1 MNASFLDGLIT
12 SASASAVAAALCAVA
27 LTARSLLDFS
37 RTGPEIRRE
46 VEAHYTVYTVY
57 ALLRLTAWSGVILF
71 WMGLL
76 GNLPYLSYLLITQH
90 TPSMAVAAGAA
101 LAGIGAVTA
110 LQFCHHVLHV
120 PGGLMMSFPYRITR
134 LYPLW
139 RKLSVSGLR
148 WARGVLI
155 AAIGLPV
162 LYSSIQAAARGDTTG
177 FLDLTIL
184 ALALAAPYLYAITPS
199 LKAAPRARPRQDRPN
214 ILLIGC
220 DTLRADRLG
229 STGNARPTTPF
240 LDALT
245 RRGTLFSRCYTPLAR
260 TAPSLASLFTGTW
273 PFRHGIRGNFVAE
286 SETRLVDP
294 SFPALLRDAGYA
306 TSAIA
311 DWAGSDL
318 GKFPFGFS
326 RLETPP
332 DQWNLK
338 YLIRQGPR
346 FIRLFLSLF
355 THNRLGRRVLPEIYY
370 LGGVPINKFIC
381 ASAKDEISRLARA
394 RQPFLLNVFMA
405 TTHPPFGV
413 EYPYYTYFS
422 DADYKGDSKFA
433 MSKLSDPFE
442 IIRRQQEPREAFD
455 LDQIFALYDS
465 CVRRFDDAVRDVYQH
480 LQRCGLA
487 DNTIVV
493 VYSDHGMELF
503 EHNTWGQGNSV
514 MGDSSPRVPLLIYDP
529 RLPAQGVSQTAVRT
543 IDLMPT
549 LLSLCG
555 LPIPDSAQG
564 CSLVPALKGEPLDQ
578 ELPCYFETGE
588 WLATLPG
595 THPDHLSYPGV
606 LELLDIPDKDSGTLA
621 LKEQYKDLVIAAKDR
636 MIKLGK
642 WKLIRL
648 PLKDGGAYHALYD
661 LDADPECRHDVKLDH
676 PEITAR
682 LRELLDQWL
691 EMDAAKPRAGGREGG
706 ELK

>member
-1 MNASFLDGLIT
+1 MSAFFLTGLYT
-12 SASASAVAAALCAVA
+12 VLGASAVVAALGAAV
-27 LTARSLLDFS
+27 LVVKSLLDFS

-46 VEAHYTVYTVY
+46 IEGHYAAYTVY
-57 ALLRLTAWSGVILF
+57 ALLRLTAWSFVIVL
-71 WMGLL
+71 WLGLL
-76 GNLPYLSYLLITQH
+76 GNLPYLGYVLLAQQ
-90 TPSMAVAAGAA
+90 TPSFAVAAAVAG
-101 LAGIGAVTA
+101 AGILLVTA
-110 LQFCHHVLHV
+110 LQFCHHLLHI
-120 PGGLMMSFPYRITR
+120 PGGLMMSFPYRVTR

-139 RKLSVSGLR
+139 HGLSVSQLR
-148 WARGVLI
+148 WARLVLT
-155 AAIGLPV
+155 AAVVLPSA
-162 LYSSIQAAARGDTTG
+162 YAAMETAARGDSADG
-177 FLDLTIL
+177 L
-184 ALALAAPYLYAITPS
+184 ALSLLALLLAAPYLYATLPIPAR
-199 LKAAPRARPRQDRPN
+199 AARARAPADRPN

-240 LDALT
+240 LDALA
-245 RRGTLFSRCYTPLAR
+245 RRGTLFSHCYTPLAR

-273 PFRHGIRGNFVAE
+273 PFRHGIRTNFIADGD
-286 SETRLVDP
+286 TRLADP

-326 RLETPP
+326 RLDAPP

-355 THNRLGRRVLPEIYY
+355 MHNRLGRRVLPEIHY
-370 LGGVPINKFIC
+370 LGGVPVNDYIC
-381 ASAKDEISRLARA
+381 ASAKAEIGRLARGG
-394 RQPFLLNVFMA
+394 QPFVLNVFMA

-422 DADYKGDSKFA
+422 DPDYRGDSKFA

-442 IIRRQQEPREAFD
+442 VIRRQQEPREAFD
-455 LDQIFALYDS
+455 LDQIFALYDN
-465 CVRRFDDAVRDVYQH
+465 CVRRFDDAVRDIYTH

-487 DNTIVV
+487 DNSVV
-493 VYSDHGMELF
+493 VIYSDHGMELF

-514 MGDSSPRVPLLIYDP
+514 MGDSSPRVPLLICDP
-529 RLPAQGVSQTAVRT
+529 RLPAQGVSTTAVRT

-555 LPIPDSAQG
+555 LPTPDSVQG
-564 CSLVPALKGEPLDQ
+564 RSLVPLLKGETLGE

-588 WLATLPG
+588 WLTTLPG
-595 THPDHLSYPGV
+595 TRPDHLSYPGV

-621 LKEQYKDLVIAAKDR
+621 LKEQYRDIVIAAKDR
-636 MIKLGK
+636 MVKLGK
-642 WKLIRL
+642 WKLVRL
-648 PLKDGGAYHALYD
+648 PLKDGACYALYD
-661 LDADPECRHDVKLDH
+661 VEADPACRHDVQQLH
-676 PEITAR
+676 PDVAAR
-682 LRELLDQWL
+682 LRGLLDRWV
-691 EMDAAKPRAGGREGG
+691 EMDRCGQIAPAAMAANA
-706 ELK
+706 